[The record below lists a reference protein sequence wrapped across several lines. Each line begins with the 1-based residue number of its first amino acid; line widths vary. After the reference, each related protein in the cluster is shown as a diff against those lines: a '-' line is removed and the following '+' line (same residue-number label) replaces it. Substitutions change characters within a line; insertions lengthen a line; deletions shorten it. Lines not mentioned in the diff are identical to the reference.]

1 MPQTDARIDTS
12 LTAAARSSRMI
23 LGTQILRLAVRVCGT
38 VSLARLIPP
47 PAYGLYG
54 MAATVHGL
62 AYVFQDFGLA
72 TVTLRK
78 PDLSESDRN
87 ALFWLNLFLGGMLTV
102 VIAALGSAVALFF
115 REPELRFLLPVM
127 GITFLINGTYTQLRA
142 QLGRE
147 HRFIDLN
154 RIEIFAFTSSTAA
167 AIAVAWLGGGAWALA
182 TMLLVAECAIAIGV
196 WKTQAWRPGP
206 LHGRLSAGAF
216 LPAGA
221 SLSAN
226 DALRYVQRNVDQ
238 FLVGRWLGAGALGV
252 YGRAAQFAQ
261 LPIIYV
267 ADPLANLT
275 VSTLRHFHGSPAGAR
290 MFWRRLVN
298 DLAWVTMPAA
308 AMFACI
314 PKELLAVLLGARWV
328 SGAPVLAGLSAGV
341 ALLPLQMACGWLF
354 LATGS
359 TRRLLFVSSLNAVAV
374 VITCFLLRR
383 ADSGGIAAGVGIATA
398 LSAAAG
404 LVFIRPSDPVT
415 RGDALSSLARPFAA
429 ALALGAALLA
439 TIHFCPW
446 TSSIA
451 RLCLATGVGAAWM
464 AAIWTTSSGART
476 EWREHFLW
484 GKR

>member
-1 MPQTDARIDTS
+1 MPQTDARTDLS
-12 LTAAARSSRMI
+12 LTAAARSGRMI
-23 LGTQILRLAVRVCGT
+23 LGTQVLRLAVRVCGT
-38 VSLARLIPP
+38 VSLARLISPP
-47 PAYGLYG
+47 DYGIYG

-87 ALFWLNLFLGGMLTV
+87 ALFWLNMFLGGALTV
-102 VIAALGSAVALFF
+102 VVAALGYAVSLFF
-115 REPELRFLLPVM
+115 REPALRILLPVM
-127 GITFLINGTYTQLRA
+127 GISFLVNGTYTQLRA

-154 RIEIFAFTSSTAA
+154 RIEIFAFTTSTAA

-182 TMLLVAECAIAIGV
+182 TMMLVAEGALAIGV

-206 LHGRLSAGAF
+206 VPAGLSAAAF

-221 SLSAN
+221 GLSAN

-238 FLVGRWLGAGALGV
+238 LLVGRWLGAGLLGV
-252 YGRAAQFAQ
+252 YGRAVQVAQ

-275 VSTLRHFHGSPAGAR
+275 VSTLRHLRDSPAGAR
-290 MFWRRLVN
+290 IFWCRLVN
-298 DLAWVTMPAA
+298 DLAWVTLPAA

-314 PKELLAVLLGARWV
+314 PRELLSVLLGARWG
-328 SGAPVLAGLSAGV
+328 SGAPVLVGLSAGV

-354 LATGS
+354 LASGS
-359 TRRLLFVSSLNAVAV
+359 TRRLLVSSSLNAAAV
-374 VITCFLLRR
+374 VVTCALLRR
-383 ADSGGIAAGVGIATA
+383 SDSGSIAVGVGVATSLCAVIGIA
-398 LSAAAG
+398 
-404 LVFIRPSDPVT
+404 FIRPSDPVT
-415 RGDALSSLARPFAA
+415 PGDALSAFARPFVS
-429 ALALGAALLA
+429 ALFLCAALLVA
-439 TIHFCPW
+439 LHFCPW
-446 TSSIA
+446 A
-451 RLCLATGVGAAWM
+451 NALPRLCLGVLVYAAWM
-464 AAIWTTSSGART
+464 GAIWVTSPGARA

-484 GKR
+484 GRR